1 MSKSGSQIH
10 TPDYHLIIGFIILL
24 VFGFL
29 MLTSASHFVGCQK
42 QNDCYFYLKHQ
53 LLYGLLPGL
62 IILFLLSHLDYR
74 KLKKVAVPILVGV
87 IFLLILVL
95 LPKFG
100 VIRGGSQRW
109 LRIGSIV
116 FQPSEAIKLA
126 FLLFL
131 SAWLS
136 KKQTDVKNFSRVFI
150 PFVFLIG
157 IISALIIPQKDLS
170 TLVIIISSALVVYFL
185 AGTPVLH
192 LGYLFLGF
200 FLVVGI
206 AVKYEPYRLQRLLV
220 FSRVSDVDVTGIGY
234 HVAQA
239 FSAISSGGIFGRGL
253 GLSAQKISRLP
264 EVISDSIFAV
274 TAEELG
280 FMVTA
285 LLVIVYFF
293 VAYRIFKIA
302 FSSKDKFGQLLAGGI
317 GFWFI
322 FQASVNMGGMM
333 GLLPITGIPL
343 PFMSYGSS
351 SLVVFLAAFGILIN
365 ISKQTKICL
374 N

>member
-1 MSKSGSQIH
+1 MLKAPTKIH
-10 TPDYHLIIGFIILL
+10 APDYFLIIGFIILL
-24 VFGFL
+24 VLGFL

-42 QNDCYFYLKHQ
+42 LNDCYFYLKHQ

-62 IILFLLSHLDYR
+62 IVLFLLSHLDYR
-74 KLKKVAVPILVGV
+74 KLKKVAVPVLVGV

-100 VIRGGSQRW
+100 VIKGGSQRW
-109 LRIGSIV
+109 LKIGSII
-116 FQPSEAIKLA
+116 FQPSEAIKLS

-136 KKQTDVKNFSRVFI
+136 KKQTNIKNFCRVFI

-170 TLVIIISSALVVYFL
+170 TLVIIILSAIVVYFI
-185 AGTPVLH
+185 AGAPILH
-192 LGYLFLGF
+192 FGYLFIGLMS
-200 FLVVGI
+200 VVAI
-206 AVKYEPYRLQRLLV
+206 AIKYEPYRLQRLLV
-220 FSRVSDVDVTGIGY
+220 FSRASKIDVDGIGY
-234 HVAQA
+234 HVTQA
-239 FSAISSGGIFGRGL
+239 FSAISSGGIFGKGL
-253 GLSAQKISRLP
+253 GRSAQKISRLP

-280 FMVTA
+280 FIITA
-285 LLVIVYFF
+285 LLVIAYFF

-302 FSSKDKFGQLLAGGI
+302 FSARDKFGQLLAGGI

-322 FQASVNMGGMM
+322 LQASVNMGGML
-333 GLLPITGIPL
+333 GLLPMTGIPL

-351 SLVVFLAAFGILIN
+351 SLIVFLCAFGILIN
-365 ISKQTKICL
+365 ISKQTKIC
-374 N
+374 

>member
-1 MSKSGSQIH
+1 MLKAPTKIH
-10 TPDYHLIIGFIILL
+10 APNYYLIVGFIILL
-24 VFGFL
+24 IAGFL
-29 MLTSASHFVGCQK
+29 MLTSASHFIGCQK
-42 QNDCYFYLKHQ
+42 LNDCYFHLKHQ

-62 IILFLLSHLDYR
+62 IILFLLSHFDYR
-74 KLKKVAVPILVGV
+74 RLKKVAVPVLVGV

-100 VIRGGSQRW
+100 VIKGGSQRW
-109 LRIGSIV
+109 LQIGGIT
-116 FQPSEAIKLA
+116 FQPSEAIKLS

-136 KKQTDVKNFSRVFI
+136 KNQTNIKSFYRVFI

-170 TLVIIISSALVVYFL
+170 TLVIIILSAIVVYFL
-185 AGTPVLH
+185 AGAPILH
-192 LGYLFLGF
+192 FGYLFFGF
-200 FLVVGI
+200 LLAVGAAI
-206 AVKYEPYRLQRLLV
+206 KYEPYRLQRLLV
-220 FSRVSDVDVTGIGY
+220 FSRSPNVDVSGVGY
-234 HVAQA
+234 HVSQA
-239 FSAISSGGIFGRGL
+239 LSAISSGGIFGKGL
-253 GLSAQKISRLP
+253 GRSAQKISRLP

-285 LLVIVYFF
+285 ILVIVYFF
-293 VAYRIFKIA
+293 VAYHIFKIA

-322 FQASVNMGGMM
+322 LQASVNMGGML
-333 GLLPITGIPL
+333 GLLPMTGIPL

-351 SLVVFLAAFGILIN
+351 SLIVFLAAFGILIN
-365 ISKQTKICL
+365 ISKQTRIC
-374 N
+374 

>member
-1 MSKSGSQIH
+1 MLKTTSKIH
-10 TPDYHLIIGFIILL
+10 APDYFLIIGFVLLL

-42 QNDCYFYLKHQ
+42 LNDCYFYLKHQ

-62 IILFLLSHLDYR
+62 IIFFLLSRLDYR
-74 KLKKVAVPILVGV
+74 KLKKVAVPNLVGV

-95 LPKFG
+95 LPNFG
-100 VIRGGSQRW
+100 VFRGGSQRW
-109 LRIGSIV
+109 LKIGSII

-136 KKQTDVKNFSRVFI
+136 KKQTNIKNFCRAFI

-170 TLVIIISSALVVYFL
+170 TLVIIIFSAIVVYFM
-185 AGTPVLH
+185 AGAPILH
-192 LGYLFLGF
+192 FGYLFFGF
-200 FLVVGI
+200 LLAVGVAI
-206 AVKYEPYRLQRLLV
+206 KYEPYRLQRLLV
-220 FSRVSDVDVTGIGY
+220 FSRASDINVDGIGY
-234 HVAQA
+234 HITQA
-239 FSAISSGGIFGRGL
+239 LSAISSGGIFGKGL
-253 GLSAQKISRLP
+253 GLSAQKIYRLP

-280 FMVTA
+280 FIVTA
-285 LLVIVYFF
+285 FLVIAYFF

-302 FSSKDKFGQLLAGGI
+302 FLSKDRFGQLLAGGI

-322 FQASVNMGGMM
+322 LQVSINMGGML
-333 GLLPITGIPL
+333 GLLPMTGIPL

-351 SLVVFLAAFGILIN
+351 SLIVFLCAFGILIN
-365 ISKQTKICL
+365 ISKQTKIC
-374 N
+374 

>member
-1 MSKSGSQIH
+1 MFKSHSQIH
-10 TPDYHLIIGFIILL
+10 APDYPLIIGFIILL
-24 VFGFL
+24 VLGFL

-42 QNDCYFYLKHQ
+42 LNDCYFYLKHQ

-74 KLKKVAVPILVGV
+74 KLKKLAVPVLVGV
-87 IFLLILVL
+87 ILLLILVL

-100 VIRGGSQRW
+100 VISGGSQRW
-109 LRIGSIV
+109 LKIGNII

-136 KKQTDVKNFSRVFI
+136 KKETNIKNFSRAFI

-170 TLVIIISSALVVYFL
+170 TLIIIISSALAVYFL

-192 LGYLFLGF
+192 FGYLFFGF
-200 FLVVGI
+200 LLVVAATI
-206 AVKYEPYRLQRLLV
+206 KYEPYRLQRLLV
-220 FSRVSDVDVTGIGY
+220 FSRSSEINVNGIGY
-234 HVAQA
+234 HITQA
-239 FSAISSGGIFGRGL
+239 LSAISSGGIFGKGL
-253 GLSAQKISRLP
+253 GRSAQKISRLP

-280 FMVTA
+280 FIITA
-285 LLVIVYFF
+285 FLVIVYFF

-302 FSSKDKFGQLLAGGI
+302 FSSRDKFGQLLAGGI

-322 FQASVNMGGMM
+322 FQASVNMGGML
-333 GLLPITGIPL
+333 GLLPMTGVPL

-351 SLVVFLAAFGILIN
+351 DLIVFLAAFGILIN
-365 ISKQTKICL
+365 ISKQTRIC
-374 N
+374 